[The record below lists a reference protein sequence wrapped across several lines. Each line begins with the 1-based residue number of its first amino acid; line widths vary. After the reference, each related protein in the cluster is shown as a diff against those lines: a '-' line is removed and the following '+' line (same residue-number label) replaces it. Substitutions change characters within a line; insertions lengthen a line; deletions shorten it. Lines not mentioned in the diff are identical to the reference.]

1 MQKSKYVLEILVV
14 VFMSF
19 YFVLEFILNGF
30 AEVEYLTLITV
41 ILLSTTFCE
50 SYKKDKIIAKLQKN
64 SKSEIKTI

>member
-1 MQKSKYVLEILVV
+1 MQKPKYVLEILVV

-19 YFVLEFILNGF
+19 YFVLELILNGF

-41 ILLSTTFCE
+41 ILLSTTFYE